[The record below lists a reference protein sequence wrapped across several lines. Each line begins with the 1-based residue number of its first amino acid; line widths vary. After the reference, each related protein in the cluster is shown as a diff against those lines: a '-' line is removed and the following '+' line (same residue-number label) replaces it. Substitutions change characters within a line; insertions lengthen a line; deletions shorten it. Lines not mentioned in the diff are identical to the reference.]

1 MAVVNFA
8 FAPLIPPLSQTRS
21 ENSISSGL
29 CGLEGTIFLNEM
41 HPVNMNAVRTIRERL
56 NSFFIYFYLL
66 LVNNK
71 TGILYNMK
79 DTDKVTLSVGQLKRL
94 VNESKTKKKIVKESS
109 IVAQDV
115 VDDLVER
122 AQEIV
127 DKGGNIQEAVAEAI
141 DQGLIWHDDIIAL
154 LQRYGTISDK
164 TITDSYYEQLFD
176 DVYSNIQEPEEDDE
190 EEITIDDEEEE

>member
-1 MAVVNFA
+1 
-8 FAPLIPPLSQTRS
+8 
-21 ENSISSGL
+21 
-29 CGLEGTIFLNEM
+29 
-41 HPVNMNAVRTIRERL
+41 
-56 NSFFIYFYLL
+56 
-66 LVNNK
+66 
-71 TGILYNMK
+71 MK